1 MTPGR
6 PMMSRLLRSP
16 LTLFLAVSVAVVV
29 IIFVSTSALADR
41 TAREVILDQAESNTT
56 VLAQTVFDDRIPTAV
71 LRGKTS
77 AIDRFTQNFS
87 VRTFKGEAI
96 ESFDIL
102 RSDGFL
108 AFDSTDPGVAGR
120 QEIYPLT
127 TAEQEV
133 LRSGAGTVSSFADP
147 DSRRSEDRPGDEAG
161 LVKISTYVDASYPL
175 NQRDIRDT
183 RGLPTTEPALFV
195 AYWRL
200 EGVEARQQ
208 ALLSSLQTIT
218 LLPLLLLVAV
228 STLML
233 GVLNAQV
240 RRGSRERERLL
251 QTAIDASDAERRRI
265 ARDLHDGV
273 VQDLAGSGFAL
284 SGAARDPSTT
294 PATAQVLDSVGASL
308 RDSLKQMRSL
318 LAEIHPPEL
327 HGRGLE
333 TALEDLIAPAAAAG
347 IHASVSVSGVENASD
362 PEVALVWR
370 VAQEAVRN
378 ATRHSGASTLAVTV
392 RGDEEQLLLEV
403 VDDGVGFDTT
413 APSEPDRFGLRGLR
427 SLVRDVGGELDV
439 TSAVGEGTS
448 VRMAV
453 RR

>member
-1 MTPGR
+1 MSTPGLPSLWR
-6 PMMSRLLRSP
+6 AMRSP
-16 LTLFLAVSVAVVV
+16 VTLFLVVSVLLAGG
-29 IIFVSTSALADR
+29 IFFATSALADR
-41 TAREVILDQAESNTT
+41 IARDVTLQQAESITEQIVET
-56 VLAQTVFDDRIPTAV
+56 SIE
-71 LRGKTS
+71 GKVRAEMLNGS
-77 AIDRFTQNFS
+77 PLEIDRFFRFVGRLGND
-87 VRTFKGEAI
+87 AI
-96 ESFDIL
+96 ASYDVL
-102 RSDGFL
+102 RSDGYL
-108 AFDSTDPGVAGR
+108 AFDSANPGAALEGNT
-120 QEIYPLT
+120 YPLT
-127 TAEQEV
+127 PEQQAV
-133 LRSGAGTVSSFADP
+133 LRTGGTVSAEADP
-147 DSRRSEDRPGDEAG
+147 DSARNQDRIGDESG
-161 LVKISTYVDASYPL
+161 LITITTYVDATYK
-175 NQRDIRDT
+175 NTRQAIRENLVRST
-183 RGLPTTEPALFV
+183 SEPALVV
-195 AYWRL
+195 AYWELDGVQRL
-200 EGVEARQQ
+200 QSDLFASFRWI
-208 ALLSSLQTIT
+208 TIG
-218 LLPLLLLVAV
+218 PLILLVAI
-228 STLML
+228 STVML
-233 GVLNAQV
+233 GLLTGQL

-273 VQDLAGSGFAL
+273 VQDLAGSAFAL
-284 SGAARDPSTT
+284 SGAARDPATT
-294 PATAQVLDSVGASL
+294 PQTAEVLTSVSSSM

-333 TALEDLIAPAAAAG
+333 TALDDLIAPAAAAG
-347 IHASVSVSGVENASD
+347 IHASVSVSGIEGASD

-392 RGDEEQLLLEV
+392 RGDEQQLLLEV

-427 SLVRDVGGELDV
+427 SLVREVGGELDV

>member
-1 MTPGR
+1 MAI
-6 PMMSRLLRSP
+6 RLLRSP
-16 LTLFLAVSVAVVV
+16 LTLFLAVSVAVVA
-29 IIFVSTSALADR
+29 IIFLATSALADR
-41 TAREVILDQAESNTT
+41 TAREVILDQAESNTE
-56 VLAQTVFDDRIPTAV
+56 VLAQSVFDDRIPTAV
-71 LRGKTS
+71 LRGNVG
-77 AIDRFTQNFS
+77 AIDRFVRNFS
-87 VRTFKGEAI
+87 MQNFKGEAI

-102 RSDGFL
+102 TADGFL
-108 AFDSTDPGVAGR
+108 AFDSLDVGAASR
-120 QEIYPLT
+120 NEIYPLT
-127 TAEQEV
+127 SAQQQV
-133 LRSGAGTVSSFADP
+133 LAARGGTVIADADP
-147 DSRRSEDRPGDEAG
+147 DSRRSVDRLGEEAG
-161 LVKISTYVDASYPL
+161 LVKISTYVEAFYPS
-175 NQRDIRDT
+175 NQRQIRET
-183 RGLPTTEPALFV
+183 RGLPTAEPALFV

-208 ALLSSLQTIT
+208 ALFTSFQAIT
-218 LLPLLLLVAV
+218 LAPLILLVAI

-233 GVLNAQV
+233 ALLNNQV

-273 VQDLAGSGFAL
+273 VQDLAGSAFAL
-284 SGAARDPSTT
+284 SGAARDPATT
-294 PATAQVLDSVGASL
+294 PQTAEVLSTVSSSL

-347 IHASVSVSGVENASD
+347 IHASVSVSGIEGASD

-392 RGDEEQLLLEV
+392 RGDEQQLLLEV
-403 VDDGVGFDTT
+403 VDDGVGFDTS

>member
-1 MTPGR
+1 MLR
-6 PMMSRLLRSP
+6 VLRSP
-16 LTLFLAVSVAVVV
+16 LTLFLAVSVTVVV
-29 IIFVSTSALADR
+29 IIFVATSALADR
-41 TAREVILDQAESNTT
+41 TAREVILDQAESNTE
-56 VLAQTVFDDRIPTAV
+56 VLAQSVFDDRIPTAV
-71 LRGKTS
+71 LRGNTG
-77 AIDRFTQNFS
+77 AIDRFVQNFS
-87 VRTFKGEAI
+87 VRTFKGEEI

-108 AFDSTDPGVAGR
+108 AFDSLDVGAASR
-120 QEIYPLT
+120 DEIYPLSSGQ
-127 TAEQEV
+127 QEV
-133 LRSGAGTVSSFADP
+133 LRSGGGTVSSLADP
-147 DSRRSEDRPGDEAG
+147 DSRRSEDRVGEEAG

-175 NQRDIRDT
+175 NQREIRET
-183 RGLPTTEPALFV
+183 RGLATTEPALFV

-200 EGVEARQQ
+200 EGVEDRQQ
-208 ALLSSLQTIT
+208 TLLSSFQTIT
-218 LLPLLLLVAV
+218 LAPLLLLVAV

-240 RRGSRERERLL
+240 RRGSRDRERLL

-273 VQDLAGSGFAL
+273 VQDLAGSAFAL
-284 SGAARDPSTT
+284 SGAARDPATT
-294 PATAQVLDSVGASL
+294 PQTSEVLSSVSSSM

-347 IHASVSVSGVENASD
+347 IHASVSVSGIEGASD

-392 RGDEEQLLLEV
+392 RGDEQQLLLEV
-403 VDDGVGFDTT
+403 VDDGVGFDTS